1 MSKKE
6 IFKNSM
12 KINGINIVSKPD
24 RIYETLKHI
33 EITAADYNKGVK
45 YCLIKYPYKDIKP
58 ARDGLS
64 SCKIRYV
71 LGQPIRNCIRAIRLW
86 IIRKTGR

>member
-1 MSKKE
+1 MIIYYVAHPYS
-6 IFKNSM
+6 
-12 KINGINIVSKPD
+12 GKPD

-71 LGQPIRNCIRAIRLW
+71 WGQPIRNLIRSICAWWRRLLREGE
-86 IIRKTGR
+86 RKCQ